1 MRILFWHRRDLR
13 VSDNWGLW
21 KARQCSAKIT
31 GVFCLDPGILGRED
45 TAPIRV
51 NYLLVCLRE
60 LQEQYRRFGSELLI
74 LHGNPIQL
82 LPALAKAIDAGAV
95 HWNRDVEPYAQ
106 ERDGAVSQALQTAG
120 ITVETTWDQLLHEPG
135 SIVTGA
141 GQPYTVYTPFWKN
154 CQQHSVNLPYPTPDP
169 MEGLGEDDRHQAE
182 SVGTMPLP
190 TSEALGFSTWNDWID
205 PPGEQAALVQLDT
218 FCQGPLTS
226 YGDDR
231 NFPGQP
237 GTSRLSPALK
247 FGTIG
252 IRRLWHS
259 AQEQWDFAQS
269 DETRKQI
276 QTWQQELVWREFYQ
290 HCLYHFPQ
298 LAEGPYRPQWVHF
311 PWQNDPEQFQ
321 AWCQGRTGYPIV
333 DAAMQELLQTG
344 WMHNRCRMIVANFLT
359 KDLMI
364 DWRWGEKYFMQHLV
378 DGDLASNNGGWQWS
392 ASSGMDARPLRI
404 FNPIAQAQRFDPDGA
419 YIRRWLPELASV
431 DTEDLLTATIP
442 PLLRGNYPAP
452 IVDHHRQQQR
462 FKALYQAMR
471 G

>member
-13 VSDNWGLW
+13 VRDNYGLW
-21 KARQCSAKIT
+21 KARQSTAKIT
-31 GVFCLDPGILGRED
+31 GVFCLDPGILQRED
-45 TAPIRV
+45 TAPVRV

-60 LQEQYRRFGSELLI
+60 LQQQYQRLGSALLMVQ
-74 LHGNPIQL
+74 GDPKVV
-82 LPALAKAIDAGAV
+82 LPALAKAIDAQKV
-95 HWNRDVEPYAQ
+95 YWNRDVEPYSQ
-106 ERDGAVSQALQTAG
+106 ERDEAVTQELKSG
-120 ITVETTWDQLLHEPG
+120 DIGVETTWDQVLHEPG
-135 SIVTGA
+135 RILTGA

-154 CQQHSVNLPYPTPDP
+154 CQTHPVAMPYPMPDRL
-169 MEGLGEDDRHQAE
+169 EGLGPEALEQAQTL
-182 SVGTMPLP
+182 SIPLP
-190 TSEALGFSTWNDWID
+190 TPEALGIAPWEDWID
-205 PPGEQAALVQLDT
+205 PPGEAAALEQLET
-218 FCQGPLTS
+218 FCQGALTS

-252 IRRLWHS
+252 IRKMWHS

-269 DETRKQI
+269 DEARKQI

-298 LAEGPYRPQWVHF
+298 LAEGPYRPQWNYF
-311 PWQNDPEQFQ
+311 PWQNNPEDFE
-321 AWCQGRTGYPIV
+321 AWCEGRTGYPIV

-359 KDLMI
+359 KDLII
-364 DWRWGEKYFMQHLV
+364 DWRWGEKYFMQHLL

-404 FNPIAQAQRFDPDGA
+404 FNPIAQAQRFDPEGD
-419 YIRRWLPELASV
+419 YIRRWLPQLASV
-431 DTEDLLTATIP
+431 ETEDLLAATIP
-442 PLLRGNYPAP
+442 PLLRGDYPAP
-452 IVDHHRQQQR
+452 IVNHHQQQQQ
-462 FKALYQAMR
+462 FKALYQSLK